1 MLQRDI
7 LIISNALAQKLYIIG
22 LSTDPNL
29 LVAIASKLQQ
39 IGVHSLQ
46 DLQGLSKEEMMNA
59 VKSLSLTPVQ
69 INKLFKAV
77 SAL

>member
-46 DLQGLSKEEMMNA
+46 DLQGLSKKEMMNA